1 MNGTTMMKVT
11 VLAVAVGLLGA
22 TGAVAG
28 LYETTVLADGATH
41 YWRLGELIGTNA
53 ENLANPGTDDGL
65 YTGGFTLG
73 EPGALNGSADTA
85 VRFNGSTGLVD
96 VGNLGARPPQGTI
109 EFWINPDVV
118 ENYRNPFST
127 SGGGGSGSNEGF
139 RFEENTA
146 EDFRVYVGPDGGASY
161 VAYTFTSSAK
171 RLNAAQWYHVALTWD
186 DTANRLK
193 GYLNGNNAFD
203 VAQPPLA
210 TSFPDVEIGRGFNPT
225 RSWDGLVDEVAIY
238 STALGGSD
246 VQLHY
251 DIGAGH
257 LRDDVISANFATGQ
271 SSTYPMTSDM
281 VAGVTPVKNW
291 NNLTGSSNSAGVT
304 LGDATGTATTAQIA
318 WSCNGTWN
326 TTITPVDGDTTM
338 MKAHLDARASGFPAP
353 PDATIN
359 VGGLPSSITAG
370 GYDVL
375 VYFDATTST
384 GLVTSGYTIG
394 PQTFWTNDTSTF
406 SGTYVQAT
414 GTTKATATAG
424 SNYARFSGLTGSG
437 FTLNADSD
445 AFRAEV
451 SGIQIVAS
459 GATTPYGLTY
469 DLATGFD
476 VFSNDPANP
485 WHYVRV
491 DDNLRDGDYSLIA
504 TAATKGVGTGWFGPS
519 YPGIWKNTTTAA
531 GSFFV
536 NDVVPPGAVAGHPGS
551 ADGVGAAWTAPASGW
566 IDIEGFVALTE
577 TSLLAEVDWFL
588 DKGDASGNLA
598 FGSLDN
604 SQGISTQAFSISG
617 VPVTAGEVVYLNV
630 LYGSVLNSDNTQM
643 SMTIALYVPEP
654 SSVALLGIG
663 LMGLVVLGRRRGN
676 RV

>member
-1 MNGTTMMKVT
+1 MKTSSLWTFFLWGCALWGTACAPALGGVLLSDGTPDPADSSLLLWLKADGGVTYDGSNRVSAWADQSPSGWSAQQSNSAYQPVYAPAGINGQPAVLFPGTGQHMLIPGSAGQQTMFILYQDTSTDAYVTPLGTAYNGKGSYHGHSSNSQLFNGTYTDP
-11 VLAVAVGLLGA
+11 A
-22 TGAVAG
+22 T
-28 LYETTVLADGATH
+28 
-41 YWRLGELIGTNA
+41 
-53 ENLANPGTDDGL
+53 
-65 YTGGFTLG
+65 
-73 EPGALNGSADTA
+73 LNGS
-85 VRFNGSTGLVD
+85 
-96 VGNLGARPPQGTI
+96 
-109 EFWINPDVV
+109 
-118 ENYRNPFST
+118 NYRN
-127 SGGGGSGSNEGF
+127 GLN
-139 RFEENTA
+139 
-146 EDFRVYVGPDGGASY
+146 VGTGLLIPRPANWALD
-161 VAYTFTSSAK
+161 V
-171 RLNAAQWYHVALTWD
+171 HVATAPLTQAVTTLGAD
-186 DTANRLK
+186 HGFGTSRDIQGGIAEVLLYNRALSPAEQIAV
-193 GYLNGNNAFD
+193 GAYLR
-203 VAQPPLA
+203 
-210 TSFPDVEIGRGFNPT
+210 TK
-225 RSWDGLVDEVAIY
+225 Y
-238 STALGGSD
+238 
-246 VQLHY
+246 
-251 DIGAGH
+251 H
-257 LRDDVISANFATGQ
+257 LDAISANFASGT
-271 SSTYPMTSDM
+271 SSTYPMTADM
-281 VAGVTPVKNW
+281 VAGVTPVNNW
-291 NNLTGSSNSAGVT
+291 NNLTGASNSAGVT
-304 LGDATGTATTAQIA
+304 LNDATGTATTAKVA
-318 WSCNGTWN
+318 WACNGTWE
-326 TTITPVDGDTTM
+326 TGIDDTLSGDHKM
-338 MKAHLDARASGFPAP
+338 MKAHLDARVAV
-353 PDATIN
+353 DATIN

-375 VYFDATTST
+375 VYFDATTAT
-384 GLVTSGYTIG
+384 GAVTSGYTIG

-414 GTTKATATAG
+414 GTTKATATPG
-424 SNYARFSGLTGSG
+424 SNYARFTGLTGSG

-445 AFRAEV
+445 TFRAEV

-491 DDNLRDGDYSLIA
+491 DGNVRDGTYSLIA

-536 NDVVPPGAVAGHPGS
+536 NDVVPAGAVAGHPGS